1 MGTDGEPE
9 KTGRNHAGRWQPGHS
24 GNPAGKPRGSRHRA
38 TQAALELLEA
48 ETEAITRVAI
58 ENALSGDMAAVKL
71 IFERLIPV
79 AKDTPVQ
86 FEAPKLES
94 AGDLPGAVAAI
105 LEAVSTG
112 NITIS
117 DGARL
122 AGMLRDMAAALE
134 AHEFERR
141 LTELEN
147 RHNANH

>member
-1 MGTDGEPE
+1 MTTDAKPE

-24 GNPAGKPRGSRHRA
+24 GNPAGKPRGCRHRA

-58 ENALSGDMAAVKL
+58 TRALKADMGAVRL
-71 IFERLIPV
+71 ILERLVPV
-79 AKDTPVQ
+79 AKDMPVQ

-94 AGDLPGAVAAI
+94 AADLPGAVAAI

-112 NITIS
+112 NLTIT

-134 AHEFERR
+134 THEFERR

-147 RHNANH
+147 RYHEKT